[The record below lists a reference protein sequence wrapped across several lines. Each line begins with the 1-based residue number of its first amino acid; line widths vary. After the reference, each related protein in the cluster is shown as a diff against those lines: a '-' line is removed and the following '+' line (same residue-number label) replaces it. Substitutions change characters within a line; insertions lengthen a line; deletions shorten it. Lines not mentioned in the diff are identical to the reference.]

1 MSPTS
6 DQTPTDSPPLASG
19 TTSARPSPPTAAS
32 REALERI
39 WEDNRRWV
47 AAVLLVY
54 KPRYADLEDL
64 LQDVAA
70 TLVSHVHDLRDAS
83 ALKPWLRAVAINAA
97 RMAGRR
103 GSLRQHLS
111 LDGDLPGSDSAT
123 DGHADAAP
131 PDRNVAGDDEA
142 QRVMTLAA
150 RLDDGYRE
158 PLLLKA
164 VHGLSYRQ
172 IGQILGLPET
182 TVETRIDR
190 ARKQLRELTLPADA
204 AT

>member
-1 MSPTS
+1 MTPTS
-6 DQTPTDSPPLASG
+6 DQTPTDSPPLAGG
-19 TTSARPSPPTAAS
+19 TTSTRPSAPSPAS
-32 REALERI
+32 REALQRI

-47 AAVLLVY
+47 AAILLVY

-70 TLVSHVHDLRDAS
+70 TLVSHVHDLREAS

-111 LDGDLPGSDSAT
+111 LDGDLPGSDST
-123 DGHADAAP
+123 DGPADAAP
-131 PDRNVAGDDEA
+131 PDRNVAGDEDA

-182 TVETRIDR
+182 TVETRIAR
-190 ARKQLRELTLPADA
+190 ARKQLRELAFAADA
-204 AT
+204 VTK